1 MRPAKQSPRLC
12 DDGTLRWYCGDTFLM
27 TFVFTLKDSGGHVIE
42 PLPTDEITLIFKD
55 YKNEVVAEF
64 SSVGVSSIDI
74 AITDS
79 LTEKFPEGVYSIV
92 AKFNSES
99 VTTLLHN
106 SKVVV
111 E

>member
-12 DDGTLRWYCGDTFLM
+12 DDGTMRWYCGDTFRM
-27 TFVFTLKDSGGHVIE
+27 TFVFNLKDSGGHTIN
-42 PLPTDEITLIFKD
+42 PLPTDVITLIFKD
-55 YKNEVVAEF
+55 YKNEVVVEF
-64 SSVGVSSIDI
+64 SSTGVNSIDVD
-74 AITDS
+74 ITSS
-79 LTEKFPEGVYSIV
+79 LTEKFPEGVYSII
-92 AKFNSES
+92 AKFNSEY

>member
-12 DDGTLRWYCGDTFLM
+12 DDGTMRWYCGDTFKM
-27 TFVFTLKDSGGHVIE
+27 TFVFNLKDSGGHIID
-42 PLPTDEITLIFKD
+42 PLPTDVITLIFKD

-64 SSVGVSSIDI
+64 SSTGVNSIDVDM
-74 AITDS
+74 TSS
-79 LTEKFPEGVYSIV
+79 LTERFPEGVYSIV
-92 AKFNSES
+92 AKFNSEY

>member
-12 DDGTLRWYCGDTFLM
+12 DDGTMRWYCGDTFKM
-27 TFVFTLKDSGGHVIE
+27 TFVFNLKDSGGHVID
-42 PLPTDEITLIFKD
+42 PLPTDVITLIFKD

-64 SSVGVSSIDI
+64 SSTGVNFIDVDM
-74 AITDS
+74 TSS
-79 LTEKFPEGVYSIV
+79 LTERFPEGVYSIV
-92 AKFNSES
+92 AKFNSEY